1 MQLYPHIVWFD
12 AFFVS
17 LAMRLPG
24 ALDSGGLG
32 FDVTRVAGGTL
43 AFLLSYVSREVWLGP
58 ACSNLLRGF
67 CCWLAGGKVHFCHPV
82 GPTVVGCRPQ
92 DGR

>member
-32 FDVTRVAGGTL
+32 FDVMGVAGGSL
-43 AFLLSYVSREVWLGP
+43 AFLPRYVSREVWLGP
-58 ACSNLLRGF
+58 PCSNLLRGSARG
-67 CCWLAGGKVHFCHPV
+67 W
-82 GPTVVGCRPQ
+82 
-92 DGR
+92 